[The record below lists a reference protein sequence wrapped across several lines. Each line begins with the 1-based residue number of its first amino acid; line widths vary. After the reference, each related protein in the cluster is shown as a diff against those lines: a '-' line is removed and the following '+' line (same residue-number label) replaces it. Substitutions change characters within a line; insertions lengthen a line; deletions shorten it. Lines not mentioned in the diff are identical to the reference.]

1 VRIETKPIK
10 EIIEDP
16 ENAREHGARNLEA
29 IEKSLAAFGQ
39 QKPIVINKEG
49 KVIAGNGTLQAAQAI
64 GWETIQV
71 VKTELPE
78 LQQKAFAVADN
89 RTAEMA
95 TWDEEVLARTIKE
108 VAEIDEILAVQLGFE
123 QDEIKRMLERLEIP
137 EELDAPDWAN
147 TENQEVDNTVQRVM
161 MQFTLEEFK
170 AFEHCISLLKETH
183 GVSDTTS
190 AVIAAVEQV
199 TGHEIK

>member
-1 VRIETKPIK
+1 MRIETKPIK

-78 LQQKAFAVADN
+78 LQQKAFAIADN

-95 TWDEEVLARTIKE
+95 TWDEEVLASTIKE
-108 VAEIDEILAVQLGFE
+108 LAKIDQFLPVQIGFDENEINKILSESDQIEKLAIE
-123 QDEIKRMLERLEIP
+123 N
-137 EELDAPDWAN
+137 LDDSGVDDDTHTVVLSFSA
-147 TENQEVDNTVQRVM
+147 TEYA
-161 MQFTLEEFK
+161 
-170 AFEHCISLLKETH
+170 AFGKCIAILKESH
-183 GVSDTTS
+183 GIQDVTQ
-190 AVIAAVEQV
+190 AVVAAVEQV
-199 TGHEIK
+199 TGRAIR

>member
-1 VRIETKPIK
+1 MRIETKPIK

-78 LQQKAFAVADN
+78 LQQKAFAIADN

-108 VAEIDEILAVQLGFE
+108 LAKIDQFLPVQIGFDENEINKILSESDQIEKLAIE
-123 QDEIKRMLERLEIP
+123 N
-137 EELDAPDWAN
+137 LDDSGVDDDTHTVVLSFSA
-147 TENQEVDNTVQRVM
+147 TEYA
-161 MQFTLEEFK
+161 
-170 AFEHCISLLKETH
+170 AFGKCIAILKESH
-183 GVSDTTS
+183 GIQDVTQ
-190 AVIAAVEQV
+190 AVVAAVEQV
-199 TGHEIK
+199 TGRAIR